1 MPEHRP
7 PGGRGIF
14 AGLDIGS
21 SAVKVVLLDGDG
33 SFAGHAV
40 RTLGSDLRRAAAD
53 ALDDA
58 AREAGL
64 KGPSFD
70 GLVATGFGRSAWPEA
85 TAARTEISCHARG
98 SYHDVRRAHTLVDIG
113 GQDCKIIR
121 IDGRGRRT
129 GFRMNRKC
137 AAGTGAFLEEAALR
151 LRVGLETFDDLAR
164 SSTRDVEIGSYCTV
178 FTATEILNLIRSG
191 IGMPDIVK
199 GLFGSIIQRTMEMD
213 LLEGDVVMTGG
224 LAAHHPFLIRM
235 FEIRLGRPVI
245 VPARAQFTGALGAAI
260 YALEARSGPHA

>member
-7 PGGRGIF
+7 PGGSRIF

-40 RTLGSDLRRAAAD
+40 RVLGSDLRHAAAA

-58 AREAGL
+58 AGEAGL
-64 KGPSFD
+64 KRPSFD
-70 GLVATGFGRSAWPEA
+70 GLVATGFGRSAWTEA
-85 TAARTEISCHARG
+85 SAAKTEISCHAKG
-98 SYHDVRRAHTLVDIG
+98 SYHDVRRPHTLIDIG

-121 IDGRGRRT
+121 IDGQGRRM

-178 FTATEILNLIRSG
+178 FAAAEILHLIRRG
-191 IGMPDIVK
+191 VEMPDIVK
-199 GLFGSIIQRTMEMD
+199 GLFGSIVQRTMEMD
-213 LLEGDVVMTGG
+213 LLEGDVVLTGG
-224 LAAHHPFLIRM
+224 VAAHHPFLIRM
-235 FEIRLGRPVI
+235 FETRLGRPVI
-245 VPARAQFTGALGAAI
+245 VPPRAQFTGALGAAI
-260 YALEARSGPHA
+260 FALEAWSGRHA